1 MPAHPTIPK
10 RALGRTG
17 LEVTALRR
25 NPPNDL
31 VLSSKIGRLL
41 KPAPNG
47 RTKTSR
53 FVGGLSFDVIHDY
66 SYEAVM
72 TSPEHSLLRLGLPK
86 LDILLIHDADPWA
99 HGPEEGPKRY
109 KEAMDGG
116 YRALD

>member
-17 LEVTALRR
+17 LEVTALGYGSAPIGDIYEVLDDATAIASVERAAELGVTLFDSAPLYGQGSAEHRVGTALRR

-47 RTKTSR
+47 RTKTSTLR
-53 FVGGLSFDVIHDY
+53 GW
-66 SYEAVM
+66 
-72 TSPEHSLLRLGLPK
+72 TSVRCHP
-86 LDILLIHDADPWA
+86 
-99 HGPEEGPKRY
+99 
-109 KEAMDGG
+109 
-116 YRALD
+116 